1 MLGYNSPNIHVSIAL
16 PPQMLTLKEKLA
28 NDGDWGRQNMDAF
41 EQIARIQYSENLHL
55 LENYEMLKGRF
66 FYKHYVG
73 DAGYQNMV
81 QLLTEE
87 FEMPSY
93 LRHYDFIAPI
103 VNTLSGEYQK
113 RPDVFKIRDFSERGT
128 NDFKRKKNELLTQY
142 ISSKLMQEINLK
154 LAERGIDPNM
164 QFETEEEQ
172 EAYQQMIDK
181 TVKMMTPSEIE
192 IYMKTEYLTAAE
204 IWGQHQ
210 LEYDK
215 ERFKM
220 KEKEKIEFED
230 MLIADRAFRHFFMTN
245 KGHDQETWNPVNVFL
260 DKGPETVEVEK
271 GNYVGR
277 VFIASISDIIDRYG
291 HKMTKSQI
299 ESMSKHF
306 YKEEKKWD
314 YAKGTEYVY
323 KNYLQPFQGY
333 RGYEIARS
341 FTNLES
347 QGVPTLDSNF
357 FSQLYN
363 NSIFNE
369 RSGYVYVIETYWKSQ
384 ARRGLVTFIDPET
397 GILRKVEVDETFVVP
412 EGFKEIDSA
421 FTDETEPNTIAW
433 TWINEVWKGT
443 KICLKS
449 YNKDLDDIY
458 LDIKPNDF
466 QNGGKLPVVGNIFS
480 VRNSKSM
487 SLVDMVKPYQIGFNL
502 CINQAF
508 QFAEKEIG
516 AFMVFDVNMLINSK
530 DWGGEDSWDKWM
542 LIAKSMGM
550 LPVDT
555 SPQNIRHSTAAS
567 GGQLPKIID
576 LNFAAQMVSRIELS
590 KFFKQMAME
599 QIGFNQFRLGTFTN
613 RDTATGIEAGQQQSY
628 AQTESYF
635 TNFSNYVKR
644 IYETDLEIAKFA
656 QSTKENIEFMMT
668 KTDLTR
674 AFIKTTPADLEY
686 TALGCFITNSQE
698 YLRQLETLRQIGIQN
713 NTSGASMYDLATMVV
728 SNSPSEI
735 MNRLKQ
741 SDEYR
746 KAVEAQQMQAQQEQI
761 KQQAQMKQLEEA
773 KKDERQIREL
783 ESKERIADA
792 SRPAPEDTSY
802 MDDELGLKRDSNISK
817 DQLKR
822 QELNQNRD
830 LRLRE
835 LALKEKKINADIQN
849 QNKKVEAVR
858 VLKDEEL

>member
-1 MLGYNSPNIHVSIAL
+1 MVGYNSPNIHTSIAL
-16 PPQMLTLKEKLA
+16 PPQMITLKEKLE
-28 NDGDWGRQNMDAF
+28 NEGEWGKQTMDAF
-41 EQIARIQYSENLHL
+41 EQIARMQYTENLSL

-73 DAGYQNMV
+73 DAGYQNMI

-93 LRHYDFIAPI
+93 LRHYDFISPI

-113 RPDVFKIRDFSERGT
+113 RPDVFRVRDFSEKGT
-128 NDFKRKKNELLTQY
+128 SEFKRTKTEMLGKY

-154 LAERGIDPNM
+154 LAEKGIDPNRE
-164 QFETEEEQ
+164 FETEEEQ
-172 EAYQQMIDK
+172 ASYQQMIDE
-181 TVKMMTPSEIE
+181 TVKVMTPSEIE
-192 IYMKTEYLTAAE
+192 SYMKTEYLTAAE
-204 IWGQHQ
+204 MWGQNQ
-210 LEYDK
+210 LEHDK

-220 KEKEKIEFED
+220 AEKEKIEFED
-230 MLIADRAFRHFFMTN
+230 MLIADRAFRHFYLTKN
-245 KGHDQETWNPVNVFL
+245 GYDQETWNPVNVFL
-260 DKGPETVEVEK
+260 DKGPETTETERS
-271 GNYVGR
+271 NYIGR
-277 VFIASISDIIDRYG
+277 VFIASVSDIIDRYG
-291 HKMTKSQI
+291 HKMTKTQI
-299 ESMSKHF
+299 ESLSQHF
-306 YKEEKKWD
+306 YKSEKKWD
-314 YAKGTEYVY
+314 YAKGSEYVY

-347 QGVPTLDSNF
+347 QGVPQLDSNF

-369 RSGYVYVIETYWKSQ
+369 RSGYVYVVEAYWKSQ
-384 ARRGLVTFIDPET
+384 CRKGLVTFLDPGT
-397 GILRKVEVDETFVVP
+397 GILRKVEVDETFIVP
-412 EGFKEIDSA
+412 TGFKEVDSS
-421 FTDETEPNTIAW
+421 FSDEVEPNTIAW
-433 TWINEVWKGT
+433 TWDNQVWKGI

-449 YNKDLDDIY
+449 YNKDLEDIY
-458 LDIKPNDF
+458 LDIKPNEF

-502 CINQAF
+502 CLNQAF

-516 AFMVFDVNMLINSK
+516 AFMIFDVNMLINSK

-555 SPQNIRHSTAAS
+555 SPQNVRGSLAAT

-576 LNFAAQMVSRIELS
+576 LNFASQMISRIEMS
-590 KFFKQMAME
+590 KFFKQMALE
-599 QIGFNQFRLGTFTN
+599 QIGFNQFRMGTFTN

-644 IYETDLEIAKFA
+644 IYETNLEIAKYV
-656 QSTKENIEFMMT
+656 QSTKETIEFMMT
-668 KTDLTR
+668 KSDLTR
-674 AFIKTTPADLEY
+674 AFIKTTPTDLEY
-686 TALGCFITNSQE
+686 TKLGCHITNSQE
-698 YLRQLETLRQIGIQN
+698 YLRQLETLRQIGMQN

-728 SNSPSEI
+728 SNSPAEI
-735 MNRLKQ
+735 MSKLKQ
-741 SDEYR
+741 SDEYK
-746 KAVEAQQMQAQQEQI
+746 KAVEAQNMQMQQQQMQEVS
-761 KQQAQMKQLEEA
+761 KMKQMEEN
-773 KKDERQIREL
+773 KKDERLALEL
-783 ESKERIADA
+783 EAKLRIAEA
-792 SRPAPEDTSY
+792 SRTNAPDNSY
-802 MDDELGLKRDSNISK
+802 RDDEMGLKRDTNMTK
-817 DQLKR
+817 EQLKR
-822 QELNQNRD
+822 EELSQNKE
-830 LRLRE
+830 LRLKE
-835 LALKEKKINADIQN
+835 LALKDKKINADIQN
-849 QNKKVEAVR
+849 QSRKVEAVR